1 MKIDLH
7 IHTAPLSAC
16 SYIDPRELIQE
27 ARRLELDGICLT
39 EGCLGSC

>member
-16 SYIDPRELIQE
+16 SYIDPRELLLE
-27 ARRLELDGICLT
+27 ARRFRRN
-39 EGCLGSC
+39 